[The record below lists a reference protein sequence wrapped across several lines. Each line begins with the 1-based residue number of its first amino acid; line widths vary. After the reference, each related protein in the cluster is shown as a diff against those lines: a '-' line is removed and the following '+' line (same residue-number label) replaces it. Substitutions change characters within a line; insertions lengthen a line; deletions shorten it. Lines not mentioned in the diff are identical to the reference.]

1 MSWVSELCSSPLTG
15 GSVESCRKPE
25 VNQRKCYT
33 IGSGVLFFMRFCLF
47 HASFFLLSKNSLTV
61 AHISQGSRIRIGEQ
75 PSYCLLFVFVFAFSL
90 IVLCFLFC
98 VLQLILKGNPKTG
111 SHF

>member
-1 MSWVSELCSSPLTG
+1 M
-15 GSVESCRKPE
+15 ESCRKPE

-33 IGSGVLFFMRFCLF
+33 IGSGVLFSCDSVCSMLL
-47 HASFFLLSKNSLTV
+47 FFLLSKNSLTL
-61 AHISQGSRIRIGEQ
+61 AHISQGSRIRIEQ
-75 PSYCLLFVFVFAFSL
+75 ASYCLLFVFAFSL

>member
-1 MSWVSELCSSPLTG
+1 M
-15 GSVESCRKPE
+15 ESCRKPE

-47 HASFFLLSKNSLTV
+47 HASFFLLSKNSLTL
-61 AHISQGSRIRIGEQ
+61 AHISQGSRIRIEQ
-75 PSYCLLFVFVFAFSL
+75 ASYCLLFVFAFSL
-90 IVLCFLFC
+90 IALRFLFC
-98 VLQLILKGNPKTG
+98 VLQLILKGNPKTD